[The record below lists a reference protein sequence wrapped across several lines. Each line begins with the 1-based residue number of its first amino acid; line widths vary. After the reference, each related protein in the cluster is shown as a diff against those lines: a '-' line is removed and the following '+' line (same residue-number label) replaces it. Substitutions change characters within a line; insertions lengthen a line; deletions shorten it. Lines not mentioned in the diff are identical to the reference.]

1 MNFYQKLKTMKLSE
15 SDAKLFF
22 DLMWS
27 VQFFVNQKLRILPA
41 IHSKADYAALPQ
53 DNKYKVREA
62 LFENPELFQDYL
74 AINPDNFTRDLLDI
88 IEQWQYFIRDTFVIE
103 RYLKK
108 HAIFIGNNTVYGVLG
123 ISESFNDMFPKSH
136 LPVYV
141 KAILLPFK
149 GSLIYGL
156 LEGYG
161 VHLGSGVKQDLKE
174 QYLRAKQTG
183 QIITALD
190 HGEPEILQGHEQHS
204 IKSVDWSKELDQ
216 LSTISKKLKG
226 GMGQHP
232 INGPIFS
239 LVKAS
244 IKMANYAIEHP
255 DDSEAMFKDL
265 DRVERAINKIED
277 TIYR

>member
-1 MNFYQKLKTMKLSE
+1 MKLSE

-27 VQFFVNQKLRILPA
+27 VQFFVNQKLQILPA
-41 IHSKADYAALPQ
+41 IHSKADYATLPQ
-53 DNKYKVREA
+53 DNKYKVREV
-62 LFENPELFQDYL
+62 LFENPELFQNYL
-74 AINPDNFTRDLLDI
+74 TINPENFTSDLLDI

-108 HAIFIGNNTVYGVLG
+108 HAIFIGNNTVYGILG

-136 LPVYV
+136 LPIYV

-149 GSLIYGL
+149 GSLIYDGL

-174 QYLRAKQTG
+174 QYLCAKQTG

-190 HGEPEILQGHEQHS
+190 HGKPGQPQGHEQRS

-232 INGPIFS
+232 INSPIFS

-244 IKMANYAIEHP
+244 IKMAHYAIEHP

-265 DRVERAINKIED
+265 ERVERAINKIED
-277 TIYR
+277 TIYRLG

>member
-1 MNFYQKLKTMKLSE
+1 MKLSE

-27 VQFFVNQKLRILPA
+27 VQFFVNQKLQILPA
-41 IHSKADYAALPQ
+41 IHSKADYAAIPQ
-53 DNKYKVREA
+53 DNKFKIREA

-74 AINPDNFTRDLLDI
+74 AINPDKFTSDLLDI
-88 IEQWQYFIRDTFVIE
+88 IEQWQYFTRDTFVIE

-108 HAIFIGNNTVYGVLG
+108 YAIFIGNNALYGVLG
-123 ISESFNDMFPKSH
+123 ISESFNDIFPKSH

-149 GSLIYGL
+149 GSLIYDGL

-183 QIITALD
+183 KIITALD
-190 HGEPEILQGHEQHS
+190 HGEPELLQGHEQHS

-216 LSTISKKLKG
+216 LSTLSKKLTG

-244 IKMANYAIEHP
+244 IKMAKYAIENP
-255 DDSEAMFKDL
+255 DNSEAMFKDL

-277 TIYR
+277 TIYRLS

>member
-1 MNFYQKLKTMKLSE
+1 
-15 SDAKLFF
+15 
-22 DLMWS
+22 MWS
-27 VQFFVNQKLRILPA
+27 VQFFVNQKLKILPA
-41 IHSKADYAALPQ
+41 IHSKSDYAALSQ
-53 DNKYKVREA
+53 DDKHKVREA

-74 AINPDNFTRDLLDI
+74 AINPDKFTSDLLDI

-108 HAIFIGNNTVYGVLG
+108 HAIFIGNGAVYGVLG

-149 GSLIYGL
+149 GSLIYDGL
-156 LEGYG
+156 LESYG

-174 QYLRAKQTG
+174 QYLHAKQTG

-190 HGEPEILQGHEQHS
+190 HGEPEQLQDHEQCR

-232 INGPIFS
+232 INGPVFS

-244 IKMANYAIEHP
+244 INMAQYTIEHP
-255 DDSEAMFKDL
+255 DDSETLFKDL
-265 DRVERAINKIED
+265 NRVERAINKIED
-277 TIYR
+277 TIYRLS